1 MFSSIAAVIARIGR
15 RSLGAAVALAL
26 AAGATSVAQAEQKV
40 TYLLPAPAFLP
51 AFGPWMLAKGKG
63 YYAEEGLDVE
73 FVSAKGG
80 VDVAKQ
86 VGAGNAVIGGG
97 IGDTPLIVRAN
108 GIPVKAVAVLGGGSL
123 MILAT
128 DRDAGI
134 DGIEA
139 LKGRTVTTMAYQDT
153 TFYALLGMLA
163 SVGLTR
169 NDIDAQAAGPANTWK
184 LFIAGEAHAMAAVPD
199 WIAIARAQ
207 GKNMNLFPADDHFRS
222 MAQAIIA
229 ADDTIAE
236 QPELVGKLVRATL
249 RGMKDIMADPA
260 AASVDYVKA
269 VPQHEGKEKAM
280 EAVFRLYNQYVYPG
294 QSTLGAMDEARLA
307 ALQEFYVTQGIVREA
322 VPVED
327 LYTNRFVQ

>member
-1 MFSSIAAVIARIGR
+1 MFDIDATSRLARAV
-15 RSLGAAVALAL
+15 LGAAL
-26 AAGATSVAQAEQKV
+26 AALLAVAPAAVASAAQKV

-51 AFGPWMLAKGKG
+51 AFGPWMLAQGKG
-63 YYAEEGLDVE
+63 YYAEEGLEVE
-73 FVSAKGG
+73 FVTARGG

-86 VGAGNAVIGGG
+86 VGAGNAIIGGG

-128 DRDAGI
+128 DQEAGI
-134 DGIEA
+134 DRIED

-163 SVGLTR
+163 SVGLSR

-184 LFIAGEAHAMAAVPD
+184 LFIAGEADAMAAVPD
-199 WIAIARAQ
+199 WIAIAAAQ
-207 GKNMNLFPADDHFRS
+207 GKKMNLFPADAHFRS
-222 MAQAIIA
+222 MAQAILA
-229 ADDTIAE
+229 ADDVIDE

-249 RGMKDIMADPA
+249 RGMRDIMADPEQA
-260 AASVDYVKA
+260 ARDYVKA
-269 VPQHEGKEKAM
+269 VPQHEGQEKAM

-294 QSTLGAMDEARLA
+294 QETLGAMDADRLA
-307 ALQEFYVTQGIVREA
+307 TLQDFYVGQGIVREA
-322 VPVED
+322 VPVGD
-327 LYTNRFVQ
+327 LYTNRFVE

>member
-1 MFSSIAAVIARIGR
+1 MSIFDPISRIVRAAVGGALAALLAIAP
-15 RSLGAAVALAL
+15 AAVAG
-26 AAGATSVAQAEQKV
+26 AAEKV

-63 YYAEEGLDVE
+63 YYAEEGLEVE
-73 FVSAKGG
+73 FVTARGG

-128 DRDAGI
+128 DQEAGI
-134 DGIEA
+134 DRVED
-139 LKGRTVTTMAYQDT
+139 LKGRTVTTMSYQDT

-184 LFIAGEAHAMAAVPD
+184 LFIAGEADAMAAVPD
-199 WIAIARAQ
+199 WIAIAAAQ
-207 GKNMNLFPADDHFRS
+207 GKKMNLFPADAHFRS
-222 MAQAIIA
+222 MAQAILA
-229 ADDTIAE
+229 ADDVIAE
-236 QPELVGKLVRATL
+236 QPELIGKLVRATL
-249 RGMKDIMADPA
+249 KGMKDIMADPEQA
-260 AASVDYVKA
+260 ARDYVKA
-269 VPQHEGKEKAM
+269 VPQHEGQEKAM

-294 QSTLGAMDEARLA
+294 QERLGAMDAERLA
-307 ALQEFYVTQGIVREA
+307 ALQEFYVGEGIVREA
-322 VPVED
+322 VPVGD
-327 LYTNRFVQ
+327 LYTNRFVE